1 MPTTMNMNRLLIATA
16 FALGAIAVIW
26 MGAGFIGSDK
36 LALAVTVVIGCVY
49 SIGFAELLQF
59 RAATETLTTALANT
73 PEQDQLSETTLQ
85 QWLNK
90 LDPSLHTSV
99 RARIEGERVGLPAP
113 VITPYLV
120 GLLVMLGLLGTF
132 VGMVDTLKGA
142 VFALEGT
149 TELQAIRA
157 GLAAPI
163 NGLSLAFGTSVAG
176 VAASAMLGLISTL
189 SRRDRMLAT
198 GVLDAQIA
206 TVFRG
211 LSLTHNRQETY
222 RALQLQAQALPD
234 VAQRLDTMA
243 ENLERMGN
251 TLQQQLLDNQQQF
264 HESAQSSYQELA
276 ISVDKS
282 LKESLADSGRQ
293 ATDTLKPVVAQIMSG
308 MNIEVQKTHQQ
319 LASTAS
325 EQLIAFGSQFE
336 SVGQGM
342 LAAFE
347 RSSSTSLERQEA
359 GDSKRLERWSNSLGE
374 AHEQASRQNGD
385 AAEVFAQELKQVT
398 AEQQAFFATATKDFE
413 SMSLALST
421 QWQQSG
427 EQMNELNKTL
437 GSELSKLR
445 DDEAKRGNAALARL
459 AELESTVASHLG
471 TLGKELE
478 EPMTRLIQTASET
491 PRAAAQVI
499 EHLRSEIS
507 NNIERDNGLLEE
519 RKRIMEE
526 LTTLS
531 GSLEKT
537 SDLQRQ
543 NIENLLNSSSG
554 ILNDVG
560 SQFSGHV
567 ESELSRMSKVTDSFA
582 GSVTQMSSLGDAFSL
597 AINLFNESNNTL
609 MEHLARI
616 EDSMD
621 KSSARSDE
629 QMGYYVAQAREII
642 DQSMMS
648 QKEVFDGLRQLGDE
662 NQISSAKA
670 S

>member
-1 MPTTMNMNRLLIATA
+1 MNRLLIATA

-26 MGAGFIGSDK
+26 MGAGFLGSDK
-36 LALAVTVVIGCVY
+36 LALAVTVVIGGVY
-49 SIGFAELLQF
+49 SIGFIELLQF
-59 RAATETLTTALANT
+59 RAATATLTSALQNT
-73 PEQDQLSETTLQ
+73 PDQAEVSDASLQHWLS
-85 QWLNK
+85 K
-90 LDPSLHTSV
+90 LDPSLHTAV

-113 VITPYLV
+113 VVTPYLV

-198 GVLDAQIA
+198 GILDVRI
-206 TVFRG
+206 TTSFRG

-222 RALQLQAQALPD
+222 RALQLQAQTLPE

-243 ENLERMGN
+243 KNLEKMGN
-251 TLQQQLLDNQQQF
+251 TLQQQLLENQQQF
-264 HESAQSSYQELA
+264 HASTKSSYEELA
-276 ISVDKS
+276 ISVNKS
-282 LKESLADSGRQ
+282 LQESFAESGRQ
-293 ATDTLKPVVAQIMSG
+293 ATENIKPVIADVMTG
-308 MNIEVQKTHQQ
+308 MNTAVQETHRQ
-319 LASTAS
+319 LANTATD
-325 EQLIAFGSQFE
+325 QLSAFNAKFE
-336 SVGQGM
+336 SVGQGV
-342 LAAFE
+342 LSEFE
-347 RSSSTSLERQEA
+347 RSSASWLERQES
-359 GDSKRLERWSNSLGE
+359 GDSTRLERWAGSMGR
-374 AHEQASRQNGD
+374 AHENAAQQNDDASQA
-385 AAEVFAQELKQVT
+385 FTQELKKIT
-398 AEQQAFFATATKDFE
+398 AQQQAFFATATQDFE
-413 SMSLALST
+413 SMSIALSS

-427 EQMNELNKTL
+427 EHIGGLAKTL
-437 GSELSKLR
+437 AGELSTLR
-445 DDEAKRGNAALARL
+445 DDEAERGDAALGRL
-459 AELESTVASHLG
+459 AELESTVTLHLG

-478 EPMTRLIQTASET
+478 APMTRLIQTASET

-499 EHLRSEIS
+499 EHLRTEIS
-507 NNIERDNGLLEE
+507 NNIERDNALLEE

-526 LTTLS
+526 LNSLS
-531 GSLEKT
+531 SSLQKT

-543 NIENLLNSSSG
+543 SIEKLLNSSSDT
-554 ILNDVG
+554 LQNVG
-560 SQFSGHV
+560 TQFGGHV
-567 ESELSRMSKVTDSFA
+567 ESELSRMSQVTDSFA

-597 AINLFNESNNTL
+597 AITLFNESNSSL

-616 EDSMD
+616 EESMD

-648 QKEVFDGLRQLGDE
+648 QKEVFDGLRQLGEE
-662 NQISSAKA
+662 NHISSAKA

>member
-1 MPTTMNMNRLLIATA
+1 MNMNRLLIATA

-59 RAATETLTTALANT
+59 RAATATLTTALTNM
-73 PEQDQLSETTLQ
+73 PEQDPLSDTALQ

-198 GVLDAQIA
+198 GILDARIA

-222 RALQLQAQALPD
+222 RALQLQAQTLPD

-243 ENLERMGN
+243 QNLEQMGN

-264 HESAQSSYQELA
+264 HESAQSSYRELA

-293 ATDTLKPVVAQIMSG
+293 ATENLKPAVTEIMTG

-319 LASTAS
+319 LANTAS
-325 EQLIAFGSQFE
+325 DQLIAFGSQFE

-347 RSSSTSLERQEA
+347 RSTSSSLERQEA
-359 GDSKRLERWSNSLGE
+359 GDSMRLERWSNSLGE
-374 AHEQASRQNGD
+374 AHEKASRQNDD
-385 AAEVFAQELKQVT
+385 AANVFTQELKQVT
-398 AEQQAFFATATKDFE
+398 AAQQAFFATATQDFE

-427 EQMNELNKTL
+427 EQMDELNKTMR
-437 GSELSKLR
+437 GELSKLR
-445 DDEAKRGNAALARL
+445 EDEAQRGDAALARL

-519 RKRIMEE
+519 RKLIMED
-526 LTTLS
+526 LNTLS

-543 NIENLLNSSSG
+543 NIENLLKSSSG
-554 ILNDVG
+554 LLNDVG
-560 SQFSGHV
+560 SQFAGHV
-567 ESELSRMSKVTDSFA
+567 ESELSRMSQVTDSFA

-621 KSSARSDE
+621 KSSERSDE

-648 QKEVFDGLRQLGDE
+648 QKEVFDGLRQLGE
-662 NQISSAKA
+662 EKQISSAKA